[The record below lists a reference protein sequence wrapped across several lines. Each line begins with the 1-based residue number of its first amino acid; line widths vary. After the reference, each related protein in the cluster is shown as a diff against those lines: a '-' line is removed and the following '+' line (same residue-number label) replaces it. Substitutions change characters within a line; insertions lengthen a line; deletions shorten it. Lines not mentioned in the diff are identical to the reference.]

1 MDQSGNL
8 KSKLSTKKSTH
19 REKRDKRDTSRTKD
33 LKKRDTSTKLKK
45 KSKKTKTAKSKQ
57 SSKHSSSFVQNIQNW
72 GQEFIPGSEKRGVQL
87 INMQEK
93 IYEIISGESHMFL
106 LTKQKHIYGL
116 GNNTH
121 GQLGLPNIDM
131 TATPFMLPFSK
142 KISVSRIYVGTDC
155 SFCISQSNQVY
166 SWGLNIKGQLGL
178 GHYESMPH
186 PTLVKSLSHFK
197 IMGKKSENKKC
208 ILKENEVVVD
218 IACGALHTLALT
230 NKSKVYSA
238 GFGENYSLGHNSNKT
253 ITDFKEISF
262 FHHLSSK
269 SSHKIDK
276 ICCGTSHSGA
286 LIAGKVYLWGT
297 FANSKYCLNK
307 TPNAINLK
315 HEIADFVLGDFLTVM
330 LTKNGDIFTLGENID
345 FQLGVSKISNYN
357 TVHVSLPC
365 KIEYI
370 CCGLNHVI
378 AINNSRERIFGWGS
392 NKFGQVHPLSSEKV
406 FETFIEL
413 PWMPKSVAYI
423 ITCGPLNT
431 ILVSAK
437 KAVVPRHG
445 KGTED
450 LESIAILQ
458 KQIEMIKR
466 KAQKMNVEN
475 SRLKEELTM
484 LHSTVNSHMDSYN
497 ASSNGDQED
506 MEPDRESKNV
516 LICSHDQVQEIVE
529 EK

>member
-1 MDQSGNL
+1 M
-8 KSKLSTKKSTH
+8 
-19 REKRDKRDTSRTKD
+19 
-33 LKKRDTSTKLKK
+33 
-45 KSKKTKTAKSKQ
+45 
-57 SSKHSSSFVQNIQNW
+57 
-72 GQEFIPGSEKRGVQL
+72 GSE
-87 INMQEK
+87 M
-93 IYEIISGESHMFL
+93 
-106 LTKQKHIYGL
+106 
-116 GNNTH
+116 
-121 GQLGLPNIDM
+121 
-131 TATPFMLPFSK
+131 
-142 KISVSRIYVGTDC
+142 
-155 SFCISQSNQVY
+155 CIRDS
-166 SWGLNIKGQLGL
+166 
-178 GHYESMPH
+178 
-186 PTLVKSLSHFK
+186 
-197 IMGKKSENKKC
+197 
-208 ILKENEVVVD
+208 
-218 IACGALHTLALT
+218 
-230 NKSKVYSA
+230 
-238 GFGENYSLGHNSNKT
+238 
-253 ITDFKEISF
+253 
-262 FHHLSSK
+262 
-269 SSHKIDK
+269 
-276 ICCGTSHSGA
+276 
-286 LIAGKVYLWGT
+286 
-297 FANSKYCLNK
+297 SKYCLNK